1 MKNENIA
8 TATKMDYKC
17 EKQNSLDD
25 CLLSCNNCYYALFS
39 QGGG

>member
-1 MKNENIA
+1 MKNENI
-8 TATKMDYKC
+8 ATKMDYKC
-17 EKQNSLDD
+17 ENKSLDD

>member
-1 MKNENIA
+1 MKNENI
-8 TATKMDYKC
+8 ATKMDYKC
-17 EKQNSLDD
+17 EKQSLDD